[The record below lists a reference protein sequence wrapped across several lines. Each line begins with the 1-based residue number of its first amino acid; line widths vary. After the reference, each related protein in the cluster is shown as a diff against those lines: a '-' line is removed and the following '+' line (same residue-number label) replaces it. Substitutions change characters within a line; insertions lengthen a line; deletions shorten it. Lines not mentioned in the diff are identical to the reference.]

1 MTDEQSTS
9 GGFPGLIQPWTA
21 QLRRI
26 TEELAGMT
34 GLSETLFARS
44 VSLPQGLPLPGA
56 LSAAQLNAIASG
68 VAAQRSSIA
77 ALQAQLTAFDEQL
90 ATLEEILG
98 PLAEW
103 SKTWAEFERLVMNVR
118 RDPGPEG

>member
-9 GGFPGLIQPWTA
+9 EGFPGPIQPWIVR
-21 QLRRI
+21 LRRI

-34 GLSETLFARS
+34 RLSESLFTQPLGA
-44 VSLPQGLPLPGA
+44 LQGLPLPGA
-56 LSAAQLNAIASG
+56 LSAAQLNATASS

-90 ATLEEILG
+90 ATLEGILG

-103 SKTWAEFERLVMNVR
+103 SKTWAEFEGLVMHAR
-118 RDPGPEG
+118 RNRRPDG